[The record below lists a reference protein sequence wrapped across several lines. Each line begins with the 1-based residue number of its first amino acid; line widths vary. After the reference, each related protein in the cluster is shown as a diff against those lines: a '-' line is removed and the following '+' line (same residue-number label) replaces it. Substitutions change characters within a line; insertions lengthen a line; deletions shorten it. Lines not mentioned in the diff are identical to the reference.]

1 MDKKVLGPIKAIQP
15 PPPQNFRKAYPSKNI
30 YTTSKFSST
39 PNIRGE
45 GHTMMMVHG

>member
-1 MDKKVLGPIKAIQP
+1 MDKKVLGPIKAI

-45 GHTMMMVHG
+45 VHTMMMVHG